1 MMRSYDETN
10 LYYTTTKLGEMF
22 EQAVLFDGMDIDD
35 FGHLFSNSNIST
47 FFEEGNPIYVFGK
60 SSSEI
65 LALLLNID
73 PIDYNISED
82 KTPEYWVG
90 YVYGYV
96 QWYTNRKYE
105 EIMNVICPSKLLLY
119 YFPYHEMDIMH
130 MIDIFINLMQIECPL
145 IKKRKERGLSQNDLA
160 ILSHVNIRN
169 IRAYEQGTI
178 DISKA
183 QGDTLYRLSK
193 VLGCTIEELIL

>member
-1 MMRSYDETN
+1 MMRAYDESY

-22 EQAVLFDGMDIDD
+22 EEAVLFYGIDIDE
-35 FGHLFSNSNIST
+35 FGELFSLSNLST
-47 FFEEGNPIYVFGK
+47 FFEESNPIYVLGK
-60 SSSEI
+60 SSSE
-65 LALLLNID
+65 LLGLLLNIE

-90 YVYGYV
+90 YIYSYV
-96 QWYTNRKYE
+96 QWYTGLKYQD
-105 EIMNVICPSKLLLY
+105 IMKTITPSELVLC
-119 YFPYHEMDIMH
+119 YFPYHEMDVMH
-130 MIDIFINLMQIECPL
+130 IINLFIERMNIKSPL
-145 IKKRKERGLSQNDLA
+145 ITKRKERGLSQNDLA